1 MKRTP
6 VRILSGAAALLLS
19 AAVLAQ
25 SLASR
30 DREFLE
36 QAAQNG
42 HAEVSASRL
51 ALEKS
56 RNEQVRAFAQRMV
69 DDHTRANEELKA
81 LAARKQYQPPTE
93 PSVLQKG
100 KEMLIGALS
109 DEHFDRRYVNQIGV
123 EAHEDTVELFEK
135 ASRDA
140 QDADVKAFATQ
151 LLPSLRDHLQAAR
164 SLKAAVDGVT
174 GENRR

>member
-1 MKRTP
+1 MNRTP
-6 VRILSGAAALLLS
+6 LRLLGGAAALLLS

-25 SLASR
+25 SLVNR

-42 HAEVSASRL
+42 HAEISASRL

-56 RNEQVRAFAQRMV
+56 RNEQVRAFAQRMI

-81 LAARKQYQPPTE
+81 LATAKQYEPPTE
-93 PSVLQKG
+93 PSILQKG
-100 KEMLIGALS
+100 KEMLIAGLS
-109 DEHFDRRYVNQIGV
+109 DDNFDRRYVNQIGV

-135 ASRDA
+135 AAREA
-140 QDADVKAFATQ
+140 QDAEVKAFATR
-151 LLPSLRDHLQAAR
+151 LLPSLREHLQAAR
-164 SLKAAVDGVT
+164 SLKATVDRQP
-174 GENRR
+174 ENRR

>member
-1 MKRTP
+1 MTRTP
-6 VRILSGAAALLLS
+6 FRIVGGAAALLIS
-19 AAVLAQ
+19 VAVLAQ
-25 SLASR
+25 SLTNR

-56 RNEQVRAFAQRMV
+56 RNEQVRVFAQRMV
-69 DDHTRANEELKA
+69 EEHTRANEELKA
-81 LAARKQYQPPTE
+81 LAASKQYQPPTE
-93 PSVLQKG
+93 PSLLQKG

-109 DEHFDRRYVNQIGV
+109 DDNFDRRYVNQIGV

-135 ASRDA
+135 ASREA
-140 QDADVKAFATQ
+140 QDADVKAFATKM
-151 LLPSLRDHLQAAR
+151 LPHLRDHLQAAR
-164 SLKAAVDGVT
+164 GLKATVEGST
-174 GENRR
+174 ENRR

>member
-1 MKRTP
+1 MQHTSF
-6 VRILSGAAALLLS
+6 RILGGAAALLLS
-19 AAVLAQ
+19 AAALAQ
-25 SLASR
+25 ALANR

-42 HAEVSASRL
+42 LAEVSASRL

-56 RNEQVRAFAQRMV
+56 RNDQVRAFAQRMV
-69 DDHTRANEELKA
+69 DDHTRANEDLKA
-81 LAARKQYQPPTE
+81 LATRKQYQPPAE

-109 DEHFDRRYVNQIGV
+109 DEHFDRRYVSQMGV

-140 QDADVKAFATQ
+140 QDAEVKAFASQ

-164 SLKAAVDGVT
+164 RLKASVDG
-174 GENRR
+174 GSENRR